1 MSPNLGS
8 KRLKILENEEISIA
22 FIGRRRH
29 SVVFVR
35 NSKALLR
42 VKVGHFT
49 RIRLPVQGERYYKD
63 QSIKKGLI
71 MF

>member
-42 VKVGHFT
+42 VRVGHIT
-49 RIRLPVQGERYYKD
+49 RIRED
-63 QSIKKGLI
+63 IN
-71 MF
+71 

>member
-1 MSPNLGS
+1 MSPNLGG

-42 VKVGHFT
+42 VRVEHIA
-49 RIRLPVQGERYYKD
+49 RIILPVQGERYYMDK
-63 QSIKKGLI
+63 SIKRGLTMI
-71 MF
+71 

>member
-42 VKVGHFT
+42 VRVGHIT
-49 RIRLPVQGERYYKD
+49 RIRWPVQGERYYMD
-63 QSIKKGLI
+63 QSIKRGLTR
-71 MF
+71 F